1 MLRLPKSAPGRGRA
15 GTEAGGRGRGAA
27 QLWQEQ
33 QAGQCGDGR
42 EVGEEGGGQTS

>member
-1 MLRLPKSAPGRGRA
+1 MLLA
-15 GTEAGGRGRGAA
+15 EAGQGQRLGAGGGGGGGAA

-33 QAGQCGDGR
+33 QAGQCGHGR